1 MPALR
6 KINNATGEGEIETAA
21 REIVSPFSCWRT
33 FSGFVGTTRRVKVVE
48 MLATLIELQRLK
60 RLERTGWTLRG
71 LPNGTESVASHSF
84 VVCVTA
90 MMLADEVK
98 ARGLEVNCER
108 VLRMALLH
116 DWAETRVGD
125 MPKTATGY
133 FGADAR
139 KSAETSAFADIVDG
153 VGAAKSE
160 YRELYNDYEERASLE
175 ARLVKAADVIDLL
188 VQAYALERS
197 GARGLDEFWRV
208 ANQPDFKLPPLA
220 DQVVNE
226 VLHSL
231 LQARN
236 EIE

>member
-1 MPALR
+1 
-6 KINNATGEGEIETAA
+6 
-21 REIVSPFSCWRT
+21 
-33 FSGFVGTTRRVKVVE
+33 
-48 MLATLIELQRLK
+48 MLVTLIELQRLK

-84 VVCVTA
+84 GVCVAA

-98 ARGLEVNCER
+98 ARGLEINCER

-133 FGADAR
+133 FGAEVR
-139 KSAETSAFADIVDG
+139 KSAETSAFADIVAG
-153 VGAAKSE
+153 IGSTE
-160 YRELYNDYEERASLE
+160 SSYQELYKDYEERVSLE

-197 GARGLDEFWRV
+197 GAKGLDEFWKV
-208 ANQPDFKLPPLA
+208 AQQPDFKLPQVA

-226 VLHSL
+226 VLQSL
-231 LQARN
+231 LQARGKL
-236 EIE
+236 E

>member
-1 MPALR
+1 MVVAAVKYSER
-6 KINNATGEGEIETAA
+6 K
-21 REIVSPFSCWRT
+21 P
-33 FSGFVGTTRRVKVVE
+33 

-84 VVCVTA
+84 GVGVTA

-98 ARGLEVNCER
+98 ARGLEVDCER

-125 MPKTATGY
+125 LPRTATNY

-139 KSAETSAFADIVDG
+139 KTAETLAFADIVSG
-153 VGAAKSE
+153 VGPSESE
-160 YRELYNDYEERASLE
+160 YKTLYQDYEQRSSLE

-188 VQAYALERS
+188 IQAYALERA
-197 GARGLDEFWRV
+197 GAKGLDEFWEV
-208 ANQPDFKLPPLA
+208 ARDADFQLPTVA
-220 DQVVNE
+220 QEVVRE
-226 VLHSL
+226 ALQSL
-231 LQARN
+231 LNARN
-236 EIE
+236 KIE

>member
-1 MPALR
+1 
-6 KINNATGEGEIETAA
+6 
-21 REIVSPFSCWRT
+21 
-33 FSGFVGTTRRVKVVE
+33 

-84 VVCVTA
+84 GVCATA

-125 MPKTATGY
+125 LPKTATGY
-133 FGADAR
+133 FGADVR
-139 KSAETSAFADIVDG
+139 KEAETSAFADIV
-153 VGAAKSE
+153 AALGPAESE
-160 YRELYNDYEERASLE
+160 YRELYKDYEERASLE

-188 VQAYALERS
+188 VQAYALERA
-197 GARGLDEFWRV
+197 GAKGLDEFWQV
-208 ANQPDFKLPPLA
+208 AQQPDFKLPEEA

-226 VLHSL
+226 VLQSL

-236 EIE
+236 KIE